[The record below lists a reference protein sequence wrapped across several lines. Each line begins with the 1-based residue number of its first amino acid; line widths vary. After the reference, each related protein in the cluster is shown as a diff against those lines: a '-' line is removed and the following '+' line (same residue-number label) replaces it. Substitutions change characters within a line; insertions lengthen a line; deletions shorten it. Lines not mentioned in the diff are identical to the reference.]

1 MVQNVGQLRNMSKNM
16 SIINENAEM
25 NEWKTLKDRVKN
37 ECNRRK

>member
-25 NEWKTLKDRVKN
+25 NEWKDIKR
-37 ECNRRK
+37 